1 MVDSNIFLTFVVWE
15 RSQLK
20 TKRLIQLKKYLK
32 SFPKKKISS
41 SNDRLRGSF
50 KITTY
55 RKYEFKEEVD
65 VEFKGEIFAKY
76 NTEDSQW
83 FKSDIYSNEDISTI
97 KVNKLIKNSIFDEV
111 KTQCSYFGINLKYVN
126 SIKKIKWS

>member
-1 MVDSNIFLTFVVWE
+1 MGKVTIKNEDINSVKKV
-15 RSQLK
+15 
-20 TKRLIQLKKYLK
+20 LKKF
-32 SFPKKKISS
+32 SEKKISS

-97 KVNKLIKNSIFDEV
+97 KVNKLIKNNIFDEV
-111 KTQCSYFGINLKYVN
+111 KTQCSYFGINLKLL
-126 SIKKIKWS
+126 SDIKKIKWS